1 MRALLKLIKI
11 EFLKLRRKKMV
22 WLMLLA
28 SLIMP
33 FMAFLLFRY
42 LGDTGVEPIQFYK
55 WSAFGYTL
63 FIILPMVL
71 GILSV
76 MLIHEEKQNDVLK
89 QLWIVPVSK
98 WEYIFSKFFV
108 LLIYSVGF
116 MMITAIASV
125 LFSVLP
131 GFVVFEWGS
140 VLYLLE
146 KCLEIGVL
154 IAVAML
160 PILAIAAS
168 RKGYILPVCVTLVY
182 AFCGFIFMSINMYLF
197 PLTSMAVIVMRNKD
211 IPGITFAQSI
221 NVPLALVCICV
232 WGIASLLFAGIVL
245 KER

>member
-1 MRALLKLIKI
+1 MLKMIKV

-42 LGDTGVEPIQFYK
+42 LGDTGVDPIQFYK

>member
-1 MRALLKLIKI
+1 MLKLIKI

>member
-1 MRALLKLIKI
+1 MLKMIKV

-89 QLWIVPVSK
+89 QFWIVPVSK

>member
-1 MRALLKLIKI
+1 MLKMIKV

-131 GFVVFEWGS
+131 GFVVFELGS
-140 VLYLLE
+140 ILYLLE

>member
-1 MRALLKLIKI
+1 MLKMIKV